1 MRILCLDYGE
11 KYIGVAVSDPLG
23 ITAQGVGVIKRQ
35 NLKQDLSQIRR
46 YIVEYDVE
54 EVVLG
59 FPRNMDGTIGS
70 KAREILSFQETL
82 AATIDIPVLTWDER
96 LTTAAARRTLLEAD
110 VSRKGRKKVID
121 KLAAVFI
128 LDSYLRSRKPK

>member
-70 KAREILSFQETL
+70 KAGKF
-82 AATIDIPVLTWDER
+82 
-96 LTTAAARRTLLEAD
+96 
-110 VSRKGRKKVID
+110 
-121 KLAAVFI
+121 
-128 LDSYLRSRKPK
+128 YLFRKPLLQLISPC